1 MPKNISQ
8 IVYVKKHGAA
18 KVGLVPTQVN
28 RLYVKRYKSAKKGA
42 KEWWKDADRHLEQ
55 YRELLP

>member
-1 MPKNISQ
+1 MFKNISQ

-28 RLYVKRYKSAKKGA
+28 KLYVKRYKAAKKEA
-42 KEWWKDADRHLEQ
+42 KEWMKPFK
-55 YRELLP
+55 ELSA